1 VIVVNVDDVE
11 CLLFATTST
20 LIVDRGV
27 CVMPTPVK
35 MPRLGE
41 SVAEGTIGTWI
52 KQEGD
57 YVERDEALAEV
68 ITDKINAELP
78 SPIAG
83 RLVKILVNV
92 DETVPVGT
100 DIALIEESADVGQ
113 GRRDSGLPLSA
124 PTEGDA
130 SSSGDAGRGV
140 EPLPDATPVKSPF
153 QTATSKSQNGGY
165 LTNGT
170 NSDPKNGSP
179 LKAVEE
185 ERPRISPLARRLAR
199 EHGID
204 LNDLA
209 GTGAGGRVRKEDI
222 LAYLAQRQSVQPTVV
237 PQPLASPPPIPA
249 TPQPAPSSLPDFPPT
264 VLSLP
269 ASSVGLD
276 EEVMIP
282 GRMRLAIAE
291 HMVRSKRTSPHA
303 TTVVEVDMT
312 NIAKWLEKNKEDF
325 KRREGYSMSFVPFV
339 MKAVCEGI
347 RKFPLI
353 NSTWTED
360 NRIIIKKRIHLG
372 IAVATDTGLVVP
384 TIYDTDQYTL
394 AGLAR
399 QVHTIAQK
407 ARTNKLTVQDMQN
420 STFVVNNP
428 GVFGTIISMPII
440 NQPHAGILSMD
451 AVVKRPVVIEDDA
464 IAVRSMMYLC
474 FSFDHRILDG
484 AGAGGFLQAVRAKL
498 QSYGREI
505 DVY

>member
-1 VIVVNVDDVE
+1 
-11 CLLFATTST
+11 
-20 LIVDRGV
+20 
-27 CVMPTPVK
+27 MPTPVK

-41 SVAEGTIGTWI
+41 SVAEGTIGAWI

-57 YVERDEALAEV
+57 YVERDEALAEI

-78 SPIAG
+78 SPVAG
-83 RLVKILVNV
+83 RLLKILVNV
-92 DETVPVGT
+92 DETVLVGT
-100 DIALIEESADVGQ
+100 DIALIEESADVG
-113 GRRDSGLPLSA
+113 GRGQA
-124 PTEGDA
+124 PTEGEK
-130 SSSGDAGRGV
+130 SGDGMESEDGSSRD
-140 EPLPDATPVKSPF
+140 DATPAAEPVLGSNAAPVRSPF
-153 QTATSKSQNGGY
+153 PATTPRLERQQNGAY
-165 LTNGT
+165 TN
-170 NSDPKNGSP
+170 NSPKNGSS
-179 LKAVEE
+179 LKIEE
-185 ERPRISPLARRLAR
+185 ERQRISPLARRLAR
-199 EHGID
+199 EHGIN
-204 LNDLA
+204 LNELA

-222 LAYLAQRQSVQPTVV
+222 LAYVAQRQAAQPLAV
-237 PQPLASPPPIPA
+237 PQPVVGPPPTIPA
-249 TPQPAPSSLPDFPPT
+249 ISQPTPAYIPTLPSVSALN
-264 VLSLP
+264 VE
-269 ASSVGLD
+269 LD
-276 EEVMIP
+276 EEVIIP
-282 GRMRLAIAE
+282 SRMRLAIAE

-347 RKFPLI
+347 RKFPII

-372 IAVATDTGLVVP
+372 MAVATDTGLVVP

-394 AGLAR
+394 TGLAR
-399 QVHTIAQK
+399 QVNTIAQK
-407 ARTNKLTVQDMQN
+407 ARSNKLTLQDMQN

-451 AVVKRPVVIEDDA
+451 AVVKRPIVIEDDA

-484 AGAGGFLQAVRAKL
+484 AGAGGFLQAIRTRL
-498 QSYGREI
+498 QSYSREI